1 MKNIE
6 FFLNLASKGLA
17 VLGSAIF
24 TLYIANNIENS
35 ISDKIFWSISIVTVI
50 CALCRFG
57 YDTRAY
63 KELVIILKKGDKEK
77 TSNYVYSS
85 LLGQIVITFLVSVI
99 LYIIMHLLNIELGY
113 FYFSLVFYSGCYIC
127 SVFIRML
134 INNYTGLLLETF
146 PIYASSVS
154 LLCIWAF
161 LGKTVDFELISIIF
175 FSSSVFAFLLSLSL
189 VMVKLKV
196 LNFDKNIWRGYI
208 SHAGFVP
215 FLIFLYSQSPI
226 IVGGYIVKD
235 GLSDVVV
242 ALKLASL
249 STIGLMAI
257 SSYIQPK
264 MSLALASNSYAELYK
279 IYRFSIFTSLS
290 VFLAYA
296 FFLFIFSERILSLLG
311 VYSPNVNINLMI
323 LMIGYFANVVVG
335 GTGEFLLM
343 TNKSKIYFWT
353 TFFTCIIAFI
363 FSNIL
368 SNEYG
373 SMGISLAISLSL
385 IMQNIMTGI
394 FVFLSF
400 KTLRT
405 KYELIYLNEE
415 IV

>member
-1 MKNIE
+1 
-6 FFLNLASKGLA
+6 LA
-17 VLGSAIF
+17 VLGSATF
-24 TLYIANNIENS
+24 TLYMANNIENS

-63 KELVIILKKGDKEK
+63 KELVIILKKGDKEEI
-77 TSNYVYSS
+77 SNYLYSS
-85 LLGQIVITFLVSVI
+85 LLGQMAITFLVSII
-99 LYIIMHLLNIELGY
+99 LYIVMNLLNIELGY

-134 INNYTGLLLETF
+134 INNYTGLFLETF

-154 LLCIWAF
+154 LLFIWAF
-161 LGKTVDFELISIIF
+161 LGETVDFEFISIIF
-175 FSSSVFAFLLSLSL
+175 FSSSAFAFLLSLSV
-189 VMVKLKV
+189 VMVKIKV
-196 LNFDKNIWRGYI
+196 LSFDKNIWRGYI

-264 MSLALASNSYAELYK
+264 MSLSLASKNYTELYK
-279 IYRFSIFTSLS
+279 IYKFSIFTSLS

-296 FFLFIFSERILSLLG
+296 FFLFIFSEEILGLLG
-311 VYSPNVNINLMI
+311 VYSTNVYINLII

-343 TNKSKIYFWT
+343 TNKSKIYFWA
-353 TFFTCIIAFI
+353 TFFTCIIAFMFSII
-363 FSNIL
+363 FSDV
-368 SNEYG
+368 YG
-373 SMGISLAISLSL
+373 SLGISLTISLSL
-385 IMQNIMTGI
+385 IIQNMMTGI
-394 FVFLSF
+394 FVFSNFKKLRNKYNLIPLS
-400 KTLRT
+400 
-405 KYELIYLNEE
+405 E
-415 IV
+415 